1 MHYYRYPL
9 YLSKS
14 LDVLNFLNKKNVQLD
29 DISSDDKNLLVAC
42 ILIEGAKSDDL
53 LLDEEVNSIKKILST
68 KLNLENNDVDILFSK
83 ALNEV
88 NSSVEI
94 YSMTRDI
101 KNKFSHEQILELF
114 EDLWEII
121 IIDEFIDDY
130 EAALMSKL
138 SGLLGIT
145 SKESSDAK
153 NKVLNKLNLV
163 QD

>member
-1 MHYYRYPL
+1 M
-9 YLSKS
+9 LS
-14 LDVLNFLNKKNVQLD
+14 FLNKTNVKLD

>member
-1 MHYYRYPL
+1 M
-9 YLSKS
+9 LS
-14 LDVLNFLNKKNVQLD
+14 FLNKKNVKLD

-68 KLNLENNDVDILFSK
+68 KLNLENDDVDILFSK

>member
-1 MHYYRYPL
+1 M
-9 YLSKS
+9 LS
-14 LDVLNFLNKKNVQLD
+14 FLNKKNVKLD

-68 KLNLENNDVDILFSK
+68 KLNLENDDVNILFSK

>member
-1 MHYYRYPL
+1 M
-9 YLSKS
+9 
-14 LDVLNFLNKKNVQLD
+14 LDFLKKTVQLD
-29 DISSDDKNLLVAC
+29 DISPDDKNLLVAC

-53 LLDEEVNSIKKILST
+53 LVDEEVSSIKKILST
-68 KLNLENNDVDILFSK
+68 KLNLESNEVEILYSK

-101 KNKFSHEQILELF
+101 KKKFSHEQILELF

>member
-1 MHYYRYPL
+1 M
-9 YLSKS
+9 
-14 LDVLNFLNKKNVQLD
+14 LNFLKKKNVQLD

-53 LLDEEVNSIKKILST
+53 LVDEEVSSIKKILST
-68 KLNLENNDVDILFSK
+68 KLNLGSNDVEILYSK

-101 KNKFSHEQILELF
+101 KKKFSHEQILELF

>member
-1 MHYYRYPL
+1 M
-9 YLSKS
+9 LS
-14 LDVLNFLNKKNVQLD
+14 FLNNKNVKLD

>member
-1 MHYYRYPL
+1 M
-9 YLSKS
+9 LS
-14 LDVLNFLNKKNVQLD
+14 FLNKKDVKLD

>member
-1 MHYYRYPL
+1 M
-9 YLSKS
+9 LS
-14 LDVLNFLNKKNVQLD
+14 FLKKKNVQLD

-53 LLDEEVNSIKKILST
+53 LVDEEVSSIKKILST
-68 KLNLENNDVDILFSK
+68 KLNLGSNDVEILYSK

-101 KNKFSHEQILELF
+101 KKKFSHEQILELF

>member
-1 MHYYRYPL
+1 M
-9 YLSKS
+9 
-14 LDVLNFLNKKNVQLD
+14 LNFLNKKNVQLD

>member
-1 MHYYRYPL
+1 M
-9 YLSKS
+9 
-14 LDVLNFLNKKNVQLD
+14 LDFLNKKDVQLD

-68 KLNLENNDVDILFSK
+68 KLNLENNDVEILFSK
-83 ALNEV
+83 ALSEV

-94 YSMTRDI
+94 YSLTRDI

-114 EDLWEII
+114 ENLWEII

-130 EAALMSKL
+130 EAALMTKL

-145 SKESSDAK
+145 SKESLDAK

>member
-1 MHYYRYPL
+1 M
-9 YLSKS
+9 
-14 LDVLNFLNKKNVQLD
+14 LNFLNKKNVQLD

-101 KNKFSHEQILELF
+101 KNKFSNEQILELF

>member
-1 MHYYRYPL
+1 M
-9 YLSKS
+9 LS
-14 LDVLNFLNKKNVQLD
+14 FLNKKDVKLD
-29 DISSDDKNLLVAC
+29 NISSDDKNLLVAC

-68 KLNLENNDVDILFSK
+68 KLNLENDDVNILFSK

>member
-1 MHYYRYPL
+1 M
-9 YLSKS
+9 
-14 LDVLNFLNKKNVQLD
+14 D

>member
-1 MHYYRYPL
+1 M
-9 YLSKS
+9 LS
-14 LDVLNFLNKKNVQLD
+14 FLNKKNVQLD

>member
-1 MHYYRYPL
+1 M
-9 YLSKS
+9 
-14 LDVLNFLNKKNVQLD
+14 LDFLNKKNVKLN
-29 DISSDDKNLLVAC
+29 DISSDNKNLLVAC

-68 KLNLENNDVDILFSK
+68 KLNLENNDVEILFSK
-83 ALNEV
+83 ALSEV

-94 YSMTRDI
+94 YSLTRDI

>member
-1 MHYYRYPL
+1 M
-9 YLSKS
+9 LS
-14 LDVLNFLNKKNVQLD
+14 FLNKKNVKLD

>member
-1 MHYYRYPL
+1 M
-9 YLSKS
+9 
-14 LDVLNFLNKKNVQLD
+14 LDFLNKKDVQLD

-68 KLNLENNDVDILFSK
+68 KLNLENNDVEILFSK

>member
-1 MHYYRYPL
+1 M
-9 YLSKS
+9 
-14 LDVLNFLNKKNVQLD
+14 LDFLNKKDVQLD

-68 KLNLENNDVDILFSK
+68 KLNLENNDVEILFSK

-138 SGLLGIT
+138 SGLLGVT

>member
-1 MHYYRYPL
+1 M
-9 YLSKS
+9 
-14 LDVLNFLNKKNVQLD
+14 LDFLNKKDVKLD

-68 KLNLENNDVDILFSK
+68 KLNLENNDVEILFSK
-83 ALNEV
+83 ALSEV

-94 YSMTRDI
+94 YSLTRDI

-114 EDLWEII
+114 ENLWEII

-130 EAALMSKL
+130 EAALMTKL

-145 SKESSDAK
+145 SKESLDAK

>member
-1 MHYYRYPL
+1 M
-9 YLSKS
+9 LS
-14 LDVLNFLNKKNVQLD
+14 FLNKKNVKLD

-68 KLNLENNDVDILFSK
+68 KLNLENNDVDILFSR